1 MSAGSLAAG
10 GAAREGGLHVAE
22 WGDGEP
28 LLALH
33 GFTGSC
39 ETWRPFGDAW
49 PGMRLLAPDLPGHGR
64 SLAAPATIPA
74 TVEALLALLDAR
86 GLSRVALLGYSM
98 GGRIALRLAL
108 QAPERISALIV
119 ESASPG
125 MADPAARGER
135 VAADRALADRLE
147 RDGIAAFVDHWQ
159 SLPLWQSQKE
169 LPEQA
174 QASLRAQRLANEPA
188 GLARSLRAAGTGVDA
203 PVLEALVDLPC
214 PALFI
219 AGALDARYCDH
230 ASAMAARAP
239 RGRAARIAQAGHAA
253 HLEQPEAFRR
263 VVAEALTSGEW
274 TGRSDV

>member
-10 GAAREGGLHVAE
+10 GAASNGGLHVAE

-39 ETWRPFGDAW
+39 ESWRPFRDAW

-64 SLAAPATIPA
+64 SLDVPATIPA

-86 GLSRVALLGYSM
+86 GLARVALLGYSM

-125 MADPAARGER
+125 IADAAARRDR

-159 SLPLWQSQKE
+159 SLSLWRSQQA
-169 LPEQA
+169 LPAQV
-174 QASLRAQRLANEPA
+174 QASLRVQRLANDPA
-188 GLARSLRAAGTGVDA
+188 GLARSLREAGAGVDA
-203 PVLEALVDLPC
+203 PVLEALVDLAC

-239 RGRAARIAQAGHAA
+239 GGRAARIAQAGHAA

-263 VVAEALTSGEW
+263 VVAESLASGEQ
-274 TGRSDV
+274 TERSDA